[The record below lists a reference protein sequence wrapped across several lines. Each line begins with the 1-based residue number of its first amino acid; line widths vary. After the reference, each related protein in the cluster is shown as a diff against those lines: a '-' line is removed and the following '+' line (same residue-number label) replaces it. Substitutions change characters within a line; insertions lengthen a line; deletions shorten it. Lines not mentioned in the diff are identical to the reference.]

1 MTPFEKLMQTM
12 LGGVKIDVWLVAK
25 IGVLLLLLLYVL
37 FSLVVVKQIKLMS
50 KTVNGVMEK
59 QLLVAAKV
67 LVGVAVT
74 VFLIALVIL

>member
-1 MTPFEKLMQTM
+1 MTPFEKLIETM
-12 LGGVKIDVWLVAK
+12 LGGAKIDVWVIAK